1 MQFIK
6 ERVKGIPLTFLL
18 LRQIGYY
25 CFMLRIVLI
34 LLLFSST
41 IFHTSAMDLSDS
53 ARVSLLKVSPGQELY
68 SAFGHT
74 GIRVTDYKKGF
85 DVVFNYG
92 TFDFAQEGFYI
103 NFCMGKMLYMM
114 TIDRFDDFVLLY
126 EKYEHRGVV
135 EQELNLSTA
144 DKQAIF
150 KYLDWNAHPDNR
162 EYRYDFF
169 WDNCSTRPRDVFEK
183 QLGARLKYD
192 YTGFDTTKT
201 MRETLKPYVANM
213 PWVDF
218 GFDLILGMPCE
229 IQATPRHQTF
239 LPDKLEKAFD
249 KATVNGLPLVTAK
262 RVIVDIPFKPKPFEG
277 PTPILVM
284 FGIMMFALLLGLIE
298 RWKNIHFW
306 WFDFIVFFAFGLQG
320 TIFLFLGLFSEHYSV
335 PWNLNC
341 MWLIPTH
348 FIVAFFLFKKRKP
361 KWMMYYFCATAIL
374 MLILLAIKPWHPQ
387 PYGVAVV
394 ALILLA
400 ANRAISI
407 FVRLKQQSLVQQKS
421 V

>member
-1 MQFIK
+1 MARYIL
-6 ERVKGIPLTFLL
+6 PFL
-18 LRQIGYY
+18 
-25 CFMLRIVLI
+25 FT
-34 LLLFSST
+34 LLFGTAQS
-41 IFHTSAMDLSDS
+41 MGLSDS
-53 ARVSLLKVSPGQELY
+53 ARISLLTVSPGEELY

-74 GIRVTDYKKGF
+74 GIRVTDYKQGF

-92 TFDFAQEGFYI
+92 TFDFNQEGFYI

-114 TIDRFDDFVLLY
+114 TIDRYSDFVMMY
-126 EKYEHRGVV
+126 RDYEHRGVT
-135 EQELNLSTA
+135 EQELNLSTT

-150 KYLDWNAHPDNR
+150 KYLDWNAQPENR

-169 WDNCSTRPRDVFEK
+169 WDNCATRPRDVFEK
-183 QLGARLKYD
+183 QLGKRMQYNYA
-192 YTGFDTTKT
+192 GFDTSKT

-229 IQATPRHQTF
+229 IIATPRYQTF

-249 KATVNGLPLVTAK
+249 KASVDGQPLVTK
-262 RVIVDIPFKPKPFEG
+262 KNVIVDTPFNPKPFEG
-277 PTPILVM
+277 ATPTLVM
-284 FGIMMFALLLGLIE
+284 FGILMFALLLGLIE
-298 RWKNIHFW
+298 RWKNTHFW
-306 WFDFIVFFAFGLQG
+306 WFDFIVFFIFGLQG
-320 TIFLFLGLFSEHYSV
+320 TIFLLLGIFSEHYSV

-341 MWLIPTH
+341 LWLLPTH
-348 FIVAFFLFKKRKP
+348 LIVSFLLFKKQKP
-361 KWMMYYFCATAIL
+361 KWMMFYFCATAIL
-374 MLILLAIKPWHPQ
+374 MLILLVMKPWHPQ
-387 PYGVAVV
+387 PYGMAVL

-407 FVRLKQQSLVQQKS
+407 FVRMKQLGLLQQKS

>member
-1 MQFIK
+1 
-6 ERVKGIPLTFLL
+6 
-18 LRQIGYY
+18 
-25 CFMLRIVLI
+25 MLRIILI
-34 LLLFSST
+34 LCLFSASV
-41 IFHTSAMDLSDS
+41 FRTSAMELSDS
-53 ARVSLLKVSPGQELY
+53 ARVTLLTVSPGEELY

-92 TFDFAQEGFYI
+92 TFDFDQEGFYI

-114 TIDRFDDFVLLY
+114 TIDRFDDFVMLYRDY
-126 EKYEHRGVV
+126 EKRRVI
-135 EQELNLSTA
+135 EQELNLSTT

-150 KYLDWNAHPDNR
+150 KYLDWNAQPEHR

-229 IQATPRHQTF
+229 ITATPRYQTF

-249 KATVNGLPLVTAK
+249 QSTVDGLPFVTK
-262 RVIVDIPFKPKPFEG
+262 KNVIVDLPFAPKPFDG
-277 PTPILVM
+277 PAPVAVM
-284 FGIMMFALLLGLIE
+284 FGILMFALLLGLLE

-306 WFDFIVFFAFGLQG
+306 WFDFIIFFIFGLQG
-320 TIFLFLGLFSEHYSV
+320 TIFMLLGLFSEHYSV

-348 FIVAFFLFKKRKP
+348 LIVAFFLFKKQKP

-374 MLILLAIKPWHPQ
+374 MLIILVMKPWHPQ
-387 PYGVAVV
+387 PYDVAVL

-407 FVRLKQQSLVQQKS
+407 FVRLKQQNLVQQKS